1 MKILAIIP
9 ARGGSKRVK
18 RKNIRKINNKPLIAY
33 TIEAAQ
39 KSKKISRIV
48 VSTDDLEIAK
58 VSEEFGIKVPF
69 MRPPEFS
76 TDRSNS
82 ADLVLHSLEECRRI
96 YNEEYD
102 YIVLLQP
109 TSPFRTSF
117 HIEEAI
123 KMLVNNPNADSL
135 ISVNESGHFH
145 PEYLYFSN
153 DEILFRPLIENREIK
168 SYQEMKKSYIRN
180 GAIYIVKRTYFEK
193 NKSLISKNNLA
204 IQLDEHSSINI
215 DTEIDLQFANYIAI
229 EKLLKL

>member
-39 KSKKISRIV
+39 KSKYISRIV
-48 VSTDDLEIAK
+48 VSTDDVEIAK
-58 VSEEFGIKVPF
+58 VSENCGIEVPF
-69 MRPPEFS
+69 IRPSEFS
-76 TDRSNS
+76 TDQAKSI
-82 ADLVLHSLEECRRI
+82 DLVLHSLDECRRI
-96 YNEEYD
+96 YSEEYD
-102 YIVLLQP
+102 FIVLLQP
-109 TSPFRTSF
+109 TSPFRTSL

-123 KMLVNNPNADSL
+123 EMLINSPDADSL

-153 DEILFRPLIENREIK
+153 DEILFNPFIENREIK

-204 IQLDEHSSINI
+204 IKLDELSSINI
-215 DTEIDLQFANYIAI
+215 DTETDLQFANYIAI
-229 EKLLKL
+229 EGLIEL